1 MTISNLLKTAIVS
14 LLAVANLSIPAFA
27 SSDIHFDSNVY
38 MERAVRIQGQTQRQ
52 LVVPPYIARGDHL
65 VLKTDYQNAGT
76 QPSTAFEV
84 TNPVPPMIAY
94 DGGATPGAEF
104 SVDGGQSWGALE
116 TLTVIQADGST
127 RAANNADVTH
137 IRWMVAETLYAG
149 DTGMLSFRGVVR

>member
-65 VLKTDYQNAGT
+65 VLKMDYQKLLLITFWNFIFI
-76 QPSTAFEV
+76 S
-84 TNPVPPMIAY
+84 I
-94 DGGATPGAEF
+94 
-104 SVDGGQSWGALE
+104 
-116 TLTVIQADGST
+116 
-127 RAANNADVTH
+127 
-137 IRWMVAETLYAG
+137 
-149 DTGMLSFRGVVR
+149 LSLII